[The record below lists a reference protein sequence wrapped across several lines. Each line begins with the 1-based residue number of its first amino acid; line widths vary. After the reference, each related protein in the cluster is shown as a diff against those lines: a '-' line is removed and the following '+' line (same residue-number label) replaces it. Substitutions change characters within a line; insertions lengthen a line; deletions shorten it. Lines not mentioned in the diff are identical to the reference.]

1 MRRWLSILLLVLLP
15 FQFSWAAAASYCQH
29 ETGRLAAH
37 FGHHE
42 HQHEHQHEPQHERAK
57 LKTSST
63 DQGDANSKL
72 GALDNDC
79 AVCHLGCVSPV
90 ANPQV
95 VHFVRGIQVHEL
107 NPIFG
112 FESHISGVPQRP
124 DCSLAA

>member
-29 ETGRLAAH
+29 ETGRLASH
-37 FGHHE
+37 FGH
-42 HQHEHQHEPQHERAK
+42 HEHQHEPQHERAK
-57 LKTSST
+57 LKTSSA
-63 DQGDANSKL
+63 DQGDAISKL
-72 GALDNDC
+72 GVLDNDC

-90 ANPQV
+90 ATPQV
-95 VHFVRGIQVHEL
+95 VDFVRAIQVHDL
-107 NPIFG
+107 SPVFG